1 MSRAIGPT
9 VEILLRRIRQEGG
22 LALDVDLATKVYSLC
37 EQITNAAL
45 RRVLV
50 SDTLTVPK
58 QKLLFSLRDE
68 FSDALAIDS
77 FTKSNR
83 EIPLAP
89 SFESLSAYDPT
100 WFRSIAGTRFEC
112 WYSLGRDLFILYPG
126 QAAASSIT
134 ITYVQLLTLYE
145 DFAAAYTTDSA
156 LPDEDVDVALA
167 LAELVLLCRFRL
179 LTTIPPRLERAAA
192 LLKLRGF
199 KL

>member
-50 SDTLTVPK
+50 SDTLSIPK

-83 EIPLAP
+83 EIPRVDSLQA
-89 SFESLSAYDPT
+89 LSAYDPT
-100 WFRSIAGTRFEC
+100 WFRSIAGTRFEA
-112 WYSLGRDLFILYPG
+112 WYPLGRDLFILYPG

-145 DFAAAYTTDSA
+145 DFAAAYTTNSA
-156 LPDEDVDVALA
+156 LPDEDVDIALA

-179 LTTIPPRLERAAA
+179 LTTISKRLERAAA

-199 KL
+199 SV